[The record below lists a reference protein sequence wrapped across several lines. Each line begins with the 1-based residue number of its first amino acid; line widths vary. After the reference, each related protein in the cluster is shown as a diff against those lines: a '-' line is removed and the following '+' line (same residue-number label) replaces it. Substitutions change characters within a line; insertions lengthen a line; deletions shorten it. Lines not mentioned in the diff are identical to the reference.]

1 MVENFPTYGSKCMRG
16 KNLIGDGA
24 ERNKEKAVIANEMPR
39 RVWQPQP

>member
-24 ERNKEKAVIANEMPR
+24 ERNKEKAVIANEMAG
-39 RVWQPQP
+39 RVWQPQF